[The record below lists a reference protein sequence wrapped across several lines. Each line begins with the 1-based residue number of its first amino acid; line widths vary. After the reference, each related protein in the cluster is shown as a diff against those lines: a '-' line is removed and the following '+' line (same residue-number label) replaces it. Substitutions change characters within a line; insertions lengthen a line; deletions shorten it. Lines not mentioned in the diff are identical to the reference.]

1 MTANLLGTSVAD
13 VLDAVLG
20 RDPDVLYV
28 VNPAGRVLQ
37 EVVKGVLSA
46 DGGVPEVRVVGEEAM
61 LKGVMEDFIVAST
74 TADLVEAGELVIR
87 TVPEDSRTSMF
98 VTAEMVVGLIEAGD
112 QIGGLSTDDPA
123 FTAGVYGTVTD
134 TWDGAK
140 PFTVRTP
147 PLSRITDTLE
157 EELDDHVRADFESV
171 LDALEHARGDGKGL
185 DEVTISLLVAAKN
198 NVLLYDI
205 SKWGE
210 DVGIASKATFSRT
223 KSKLE
228 EQGIIDTE
236 KVPIDVGRPRLR
248 LKLDDDRL
256 TGAEADE
263 LAEAAVSALVN

>member
-1 MTANLLGTSVAD
+1 MTANLLGTSVED
-13 VLDAVLG
+13 VISAVLG
-20 RDPDVLYV
+20 RGPDVLYV
-28 VNPAGRVLQ
+28 INPGGRVLQ
-37 EVVKGVLSA
+37 KVVTGVLSA
-46 DGGVPEVRVVGEEAM
+46 DEGVPEVRVIGEEST

-74 TADLVEAGELVIR
+74 TADLVEAGALTIR
-87 TVPEDSRTSMF
+87 TVPENARTSMF
-98 VTAEMVVGLIEAGD
+98 VTADRVVGLIEAGG
-112 QIGGLSTDDPA
+112 QVAGLSTDDPE
-123 FTAGVYGTVTD
+123 FTGTVHDAVTER
-134 TWDGAK
+134 WDGAQ

-147 PLSRITDTLE
+147 PLSKITDSLE
-157 EELDDHVRADFESV
+157 EELDDTVRHDFESV
-171 LDALEHARGDGKGL
+171 LDALEHAKGDGEGL

-228 EQGIIDTE
+228 EEGLIDTE

-256 TGAEADE
+256 AGAEADD
-263 LAEAAVSALVN
+263 LAEEAMSALLN